1 MEKKSE
7 KIQTGLRIPIEQYDK
22 LKIISDK
29 IGISINDIALHGI
42 ELWLMDFE
50 SHRFSAHSQQDTT

>member
-1 MEKKSE
+1 ME

-22 LKIISDK
+22 LKTISDK

-50 SHRFSAHSQQDTT
+50 SHRVSAHSQQDTT

>member
-1 MEKKSE
+1 MEKKSQ

-22 LKIISDK
+22 LKTISDRV
-29 IGISINDIALHGI
+29 GISINDIALQGI

-50 SHRFSAHSQQDTT
+50 AHRVPFHNQQDIV